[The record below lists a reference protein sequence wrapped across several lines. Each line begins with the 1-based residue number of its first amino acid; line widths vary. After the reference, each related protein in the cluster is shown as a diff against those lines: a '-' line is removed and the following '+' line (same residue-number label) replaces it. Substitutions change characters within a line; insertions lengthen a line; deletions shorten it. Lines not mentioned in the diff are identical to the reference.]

1 MQPYLLV
8 CSFFAA
14 PSASSAP
21 RERRQAACSA
31 SDPRAPAEV
40 CALREHGERARA
52 GNRNSPARWA
62 RGAAGVALLAVAT
75 LVVAAPKSS
84 ALESVSASVSA
95 YAGAYAGASA
105 PAASSAGHAPAASA
119 SAGASS
125 AVTSSAMTASSAT
138 SHAASSNN
146 AATSACL
153 SRCFDNFVSEVRRCR
168 ERSMEC
174 VQFLDELCLVRRLN
188 RARYA
193 DCVDQA
199 RVRYRACAA
208 RC

>member
-1 MQPYLLV
+1 MQPYLFA

-14 PSASSAP
+14 PSSSSAP

-31 SDPRAPAEV
+31 SDPCAPAEV
-40 CALREHGERARA
+40 CALHEHGERARA
-52 GNRNSPARWA
+52 WNRNSPARWA
-62 RGAAGVALLAVAT
+62 RGAAGVALLAMASVIG
-75 LVVAAPKSS
+75 AALSS
-84 ALESVSASVSA
+84 PASASVSA
-95 YAGAYAGASA
+95 SG
-105 PAASSAGHAPAASA
+105 
-119 SAGASS
+119 
-125 AVTSSAMTASSAT
+125 AT

-168 ERSMEC
+168 ESSMEC

>member
-1 MQPYLLV
+1 MQPYLFV

-14 PSASSAP
+14 PSSSSAP
-21 RERRQAACSA
+21 CARRQAACSA
-31 SDPRAPAEV
+31 SDPCAPAEA

-52 GNRNSPARWA
+52 GNRNSPARRA
-62 RGAAGVALLAVAT
+62 RGAAGVALLAMASVIGGA
-75 LVVAAPKSS
+75 LSS
-84 ALESVSASVSA
+84 PALASVSASTVSA
-95 YAGAYAGASA
+95 STVTASTVTA
-105 PAASSAGHAPAASA
+105 N
-119 SAGASS
+119 
-125 AVTSSAMTASSAT
+125 AVTASGAT

-199 RVRYRACAA
+199 RARYRACAA
-208 RC
+208 QC

>member
-1 MQPYLLV
+1 MQPYQLV

-14 PSASSAP
+14 PSSSSAP
-21 RERRQAACSA
+21 SERRQTACSA
-31 SDPRAPAEV
+31 SDPCAPAEV
-40 CALREHGERARA
+40 CALHEHGERARA

-62 RGAAGVALLAVAT
+62 RGAAGVALLAAASWAG
-75 LVVAAPKSS
+75 AAPKSS
-84 ALESVSASVSA
+84 ALESVSVSA
-95 YAGAYAGASA
+95 YAGAAA
-105 PAASSAGHAPAASA
+105 PLASSAGHAPVASA
-119 SAGASS
+119 SAVTAN
-125 AVTSSAMTASSAT
+125 AVAANAVTASSAT